1 MQTTRD
7 PGHGF
12 AAPVLDAQ
20 ATFRAVLDALARPGT
35 VMALTR
41 PGLVPP
47 PGLPAAAAA
56 VLLALADR
64 DTPVFLAGGRAHP
77 AAHWLAFHTG

>member
-1 MQTTRD
+1 
-7 PGHGF
+7 
-12 AAPVLDAQ
+12 
-20 ATFRAVLDALARPGT
+20 VLDALARPGT

-77 AAHWLAFHTG
+77 AAHWLAFHTAAPPAADLAPVPDILGAEGPM